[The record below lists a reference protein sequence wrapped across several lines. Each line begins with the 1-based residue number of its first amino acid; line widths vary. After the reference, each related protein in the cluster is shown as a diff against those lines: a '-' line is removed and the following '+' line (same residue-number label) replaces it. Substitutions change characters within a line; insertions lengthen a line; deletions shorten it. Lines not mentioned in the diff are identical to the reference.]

1 MDSIQNL
8 KLSHFSRSQAPAW
21 ERRFSKLRFL
31 VARSAYAWIAHWAC
45 EGEAGASRAA
55 RSQAG
60 AWERDQRRIQSKIQ
74 NPKSSSADTR
84 VPARVRNRRQ
94 HGTCRHQSHGWTRA
108 LCEQVAN
115 GETCE
120 TDSPTG
126 DVPNELCL
134 TEFGVSG
141 QRRLSV
147 GGAIARGWGS
157 EARGQGEQKARNAK
171 PFRIFTLIPSL

>member
-1 MDSIQNL
+1 MGFDGFNPKSKIVPFLSFPSSRLGTQVLEAPLPSCAIGVRVDCSLGLRRRSGSFAGGAFPSGSLGTRPTSDS
-8 KLSHFSRSQAPAW
+8 
-21 ERRFSKLRFL
+21 
-31 VARSAYAWIAHWAC
+31 
-45 EGEAGASRAA
+45 
-55 RSQAG
+55 
-60 AWERDQRRIQSKIQ
+60 IQ

-157 EARGQGEQKARNAK
+157 EARDKGEQKARNAK
-171 PFRIFTLIPSL
+171 RLGFLP